1 VSIAE
6 FGAYSTG
13 MIATKRDGV
22 MGCLSEQLVGK
33 LG

>member
-1 VSIAE
+1 MSIAE
-6 FGAYSTG
+6 FGAYSIE
-13 MIATKRDGV
+13 MIATKRHGV